1 MNWHFE
7 NLNKQETYFFNNDHK
22 YKGLGFEYYLNL
34 YSFPKENVLN
44 YEKTPT
50 YYKSIRAQSRIQAMN
65 STIKLVNIGES
76 QAFDLIWPHWA
87 ELTSIQFNI
96 LVCDNVRRTL
106 SRFLHIQHGVATK
119 KFTPVKLKGLGH
131 TLETFNDNLR
141 KTIKSFGSFL
151 EEIKKTEGG
160 GNMEGWSKF

>member
-65 STIKLVNIGES
+65 STIKLVNIGELA
-76 QAFDLIWPHWA
+76 AFHLIWPH
-87 ELTSIQFNI
+87 LTWRDLNSN
-96 LVCDNVRRTL
+96 
-106 SRFLHIQHGVATK
+106 
-119 KFTPVKLKGLGH
+119 
-131 TLETFNDNLR
+131 
-141 KTIKSFGSFL
+141 
-151 EEIKKTEGG
+151 
-160 GNMEGWSKF
+160 

>member
-1 MNWHFE
+1 MCFIIF
-7 NLNKQETYFFNNDHK
+7 LPS
-22 YKGLGFEYYLNL
+22 GISYLNL

-65 STIKLVNIGES
+65 STIKLVNIGKLTL
-76 QAFDLIWPHWA
+76 FDPIWPEAIWIR
-87 ELTSIQFNI
+87 TNI

-141 KTIKSFGSFL
+141 KTIKPLKKSVKVTMERFIVQDEGSQV
-151 EEIKKTEGG
+151 IKG
-160 GNMEGWSKF
+160 

>member
-1 MNWHFE
+1 MNFE
-7 NLNKQETYFFNNDHK
+7 NWFKQETYFFNNDHK

-65 STIKLVNIGES
+65 STIKLVNIGKLTL
-76 QAFDLIWPHWA
+76 FDPIWPEAIWIR
-87 ELTSIQFNI
+87 TNI

-160 GNMEGWSKF
+160 GNMEG